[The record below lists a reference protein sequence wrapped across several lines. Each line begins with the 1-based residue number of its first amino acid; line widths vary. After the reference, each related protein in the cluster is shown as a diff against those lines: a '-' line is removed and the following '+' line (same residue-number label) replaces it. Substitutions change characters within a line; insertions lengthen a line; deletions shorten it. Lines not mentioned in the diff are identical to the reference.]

1 MIQKIQEQSPISC
14 KLVWVSDA
22 LDPVKIASLES
33 ESEQSLFDKIVDIMY
48 SKKRITIIAKQGG
61 SAKEQFDD
69 FLQKLVKCNKTEF
82 ANFNKKI
89 VCIDEF
95 LGFYVNQKV
104 YPDF

>member
-1 MIQKIQEQSPISC
+1 M
-14 KLVWVSDA
+14 SDA

-48 SKKRITIIAKQGG
+48 SKKWITIIAKQGG

-69 FLQKLVKCNKTEF
+69 FLQKLVKCSKTEF
-82 ANFNKKI
+82 ANFNQKI